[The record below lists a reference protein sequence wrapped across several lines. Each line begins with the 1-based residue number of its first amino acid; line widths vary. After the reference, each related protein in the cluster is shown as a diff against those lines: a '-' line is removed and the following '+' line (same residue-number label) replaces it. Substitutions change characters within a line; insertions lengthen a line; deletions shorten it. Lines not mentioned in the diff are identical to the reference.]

1 MKVWLR
7 PSRLQGDR
15 SLFWSLHCVTASST
29 PGHSHHL
36 TKCAPLR
43 LAVHTAHV
51 LLSRHNTHNFT
62 LHNHI
67 TIRTFSS
74 LGCICHYINIA
85 NCCHRCTIRHGQL
98 LHTLKHHRSNAQS
111 ATFRIHFATIH
122 INSYQPP
129 HRLHNLASPAPSLLW
144 LSQTQH
150 LFHRNSLN

>member
-1 MKVWLR
+1 MLLL
-7 PSRLQGDR
+7 PQPQATPITSLSALPFALQFTQ
-15 SLFWSLHCVTASST
+15 LMYSSADTT
-29 PGHSHHL
+29 PTISP
-36 TKCAPLR
+36 CII
-43 LAVHTAHV
+43 
-51 LLSRHNTHNFT
+51 
-62 LHNHI
+62 NHI